1 MELFIKRFEN
11 RPVDSNCFLIFNEQN
26 TAVVIDP
33 GTQDHT
39 ELYEFIAKENLK
51 VEYCIITHG
60 HFDHVYGIEDI
71 VSRYDPKC
79 VLSNESLAYI
89 GNIKKNLSVF
99 YGKQF
104 SYQLQNYIAVCED
117 GYTINWDGHDLEFYH
132 TKGHTDSCISC
143 KINNDV
149 FVGDLMIK
157 GEKTVT
163 KLPSGNRGMAEKS
176 INAMLNLAGV
186 ETIYGGHGE
195 PMTKMEAQKF
205 FFNEN

>member
-1 MELFIKRFEN
+1 MKLYIKRFEN
-11 RPVDSNCFLIFNEQN
+11 RPVDSNCFLIFNKS
-26 TAVVIDP
+26 TAIIIDP
-33 GTQDHT
+33 GTQNHI
-39 ELYEFIAKENLK
+39 ELYEFIAEKNLK

-71 VSRYDPKC
+71 VSRYSPKC
-79 VLSNESLAYI
+79 ILSSESLNYV
-89 GNIKKNLSVF
+89 GDIKKNLSVF

-104 SYQLQNYIAVCED
+104 SYQLENYIIVPEE
-117 GYTINWDGHDLEFYH
+117 GHIINWEGYELEFYY
-132 TKGHTDSCISC
+132 TKGHTASCISC

-163 KLPSGNRGMAEKS
+163 KLPSGNRKMAEKS
-176 INAMLNLAGV
+176 IDTILNLAGI
-186 ETIYGGHGE
+186 EIIYGGHGE
-195 PMTKMEAQKF
+195 PMTKMEAQN